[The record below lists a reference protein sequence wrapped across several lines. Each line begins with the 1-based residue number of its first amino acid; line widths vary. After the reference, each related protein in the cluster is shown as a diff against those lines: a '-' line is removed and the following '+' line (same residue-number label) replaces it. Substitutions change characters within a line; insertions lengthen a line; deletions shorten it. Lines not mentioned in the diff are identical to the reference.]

1 VGIRWLEV
9 PAPFAVGPVNA
20 YLVEGSPLTL
30 VDSGPNTATALV
42 AIEQLL
48 AEHGSRV
55 EHLERLVVTHHHL
68 DHTGLVDVLAG
79 RSGAEV
85 VALRAAAR
93 YMADPQTSWRG
104 DRDFMRRLLLA
115 HGVDERV
122 VEVQT
127 SQPIPLLLGA
137 PVHVTAPVDD
147 GATLPGSEISLDVHF
162 RPGHS
167 QSDIVLHE
175 PVSRTLITGDHLL
188 AEISSNA
195 LVTRPL
201 DAPPDAPRPKPL
213 LQYRESLRNTRAL
226 DVEVALGGHGP
237 PILNVRALIDSRL
250 AEQESRAAKL
260 LGMLCPRPLT
270 AHELAQALFGQ
281 KAFTQLF
288 LTISEVLGHLDLLLA
303 EGAVAENVGETVVF
317 EAV

>member
-1 VGIRWLEV
+1 LIHLLEV

-20 YLVEGSPLTL
+20 YLIEGSPLTL

-42 AIEQLL
+42 AIERLL
-48 AEHGSRV
+48 AGHGYRV
-55 EHLERLVVTHHHL
+55 EELERIVVTHHHL
-68 DHTGLVDVLAG
+68 DHTGLIDVLAE
-79 RSGAEV
+79 RSSAEV
-85 VALRAAAR
+85 VGPRAAAQ
-93 YMADPQTSWRG
+93 YMADPHAAWRD
-104 DRDFMRRLLLA
+104 DRAFMRRLLLA
-115 HGVDERV
+115 HGVDEQV
-122 VEVQT
+122 VDVQT

-147 GATLPGSEISLDVHF
+147 GDVLQGSETSLDVHD

-167 QSDIVLHE
+167 ASDIVLHD

-195 LVTRPL
+195 LVARPL

-213 LQYRESLRNTRAL
+213 LRYRESLRATREL

-237 PILNVRALIDSRL
+237 PIVEVRELIDSRL
-250 AEQESRAAKL
+250 AQQESRAAKL
-260 LGMLCPRPLT
+260 LGLLRPRPHT
-270 AHELAQALFGQ
+270 AHELAQTLFRQ

-303 EGAVAENVGETVVF
+303 QGAIAENATGSVVVF